1 MNVHIPQDEDSR
13 VELSTLST
21 ATQNLISPQS
31 SKPAI
36 YIIQDSL
43 VAAYMM
49 TKYNKKIAKKTFF
62 DIIMKAEKL
71 VSITPL
77 KPITEFF
84 SPDYILKRIVQIEKI
99 LKENKKEGVFN
110 GRGLISMLLPENLDY
125 SCKNNA
131 DEKEP
136 IVKIVKGVL
145 IEGAFNKTIVGPS
158 HTSLIQHIYKYYS
171 KEESMNFVDNIQ
183 IITNAWML
191 QSGFSIGIRDCIMT
205 EKMDND
211 YIDKTINSYFV
222 EAKTVEQTTQNEK
235 IKEAK
240 ITGILN
246 KARDLGTRIAKES
259 LDPDNNFLKTII
271 SGTKGDYF
279 NLAQITGLL
288 GQQNVA
294 GERVNLV
301 FNKGRRSLP
310 HYSKDIKNI
319 KKQFESRGF
328 IRSSLLKGLNPQ
340 EFFFHA
346 MSGRE
351 GVINTALSTANSGY
365 IQRRMIKILEDVQ
378 VRYDGTV
385 RNSSGS
391 ILQWAYGEDGLD
403 RSETIVMGN
412 KIELCD
418 VSILANSLNSEYEK
432 EIKNT

>member
-432 EIKNT
+432 EIKNN

>member
-71 VSITPL
+71 VSVTPL

-145 IEGAFNKTIVGPS
+145 VEGAFNKTIVGPS

-432 EIKNT
+432 EIKNN

>member
-1 MNVHIPQDEDSR
+1 
-13 VELSTLST
+13 
-21 ATQNLISPQS
+21 
-31 SKPAI
+31 
-36 YIIQDSL
+36 
-43 VAAYMM
+43 
-49 TKYNKKIAKKTFF
+49 
-62 DIIMKAEKL
+62 
-71 VSITPL
+71 
-77 KPITEFF
+77 
-84 SPDYILKRIVQIEKI
+84 
-99 LKENKKEGVFN
+99 
-110 GRGLISMLLPENLDY
+110 
-125 SCKNNA
+125 
-131 DEKEP
+131 
-136 IVKIVKGVL
+136 
-145 IEGAFNKTIVGPS
+145 
-158 HTSLIQHIYKYYS
+158 
-171 KEESMNFVDNIQ
+171 
-183 IITNAWML
+183 ML

-432 EIKNT
+432 EIKNN